1 MRKMCTRRFLITS
14 GICLYWFL
22 HFLFFG
28 YFHWG
33 EFELFDKQWWFDSFG
48 HALFGISASINLLYL
63 YRRRACHGAFNFTG
77 HLFLAINIVGQVLI
91 VGGVLWEG
99 VEAAWDQIIQPWCC
113 PLAAQA
119 QKGALDTTLDIVI
132 TLFASAATMG
142 IWLVYNRIYAR
153 LFPNESLEALL
164 EETLER
170 IEYMGET
177 MRQSHLENLKLRQ
190 IRKRLYGGVR
200 KARHRLQEKRKR

>member
-1 MRKMCTRRFLITS
+1 MRAICTRRFVITS

-22 HFLFFG
+22 FFLFFG

-77 HLFLAINIVGQVLI
+77 HVFLAVNIVGQVLI

-132 TLFASAATMG
+132 TSFASAITIG
-142 IWLVYNRIYAR
+142 VWLAYNKMYAR
-153 LFPNESLEALL
+153 LFPNESLEMLL
-164 EETLER
+164 EETLEH

-177 MRQSHLENLKLRQ
+177 IRRSHVENLKLRE
-190 IRKRLYGGVR
+190 IRKRLYGAIR
-200 KARHRLQEKRKR
+200 KARHRLQEKRKK